1 MLLEIGFGK
10 TSERQVICREIGV
23 VSLDQVPAREK
34 VRVVINSPYPVLNGM
49 VELEVHTCQVYA
61 IFLAIA

>member
-23 VSLDQVPAREK
+23 VSLDQVLARET
-34 VRVVINSPYPVLNGM
+34 VRVVINSPNPVLNDM

-61 IFLAIA
+61 IFLAIT